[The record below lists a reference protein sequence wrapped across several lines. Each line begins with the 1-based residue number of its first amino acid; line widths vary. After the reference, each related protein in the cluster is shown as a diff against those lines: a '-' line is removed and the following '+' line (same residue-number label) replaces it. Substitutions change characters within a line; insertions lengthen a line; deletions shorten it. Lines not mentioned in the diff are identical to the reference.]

1 MKNYFAT
8 FNHHQTNQ
16 CVNTNAAD
24 IARLQCE
31 RKKCESERQRL
42 RKKFEQ
48 LQQRQNQS
56 WTDRCCPCCRRSN
69 RYQHENAEQI
79 FNEPEQSVFYQ
90 LEREYQSKNIN
101 DSQPCK
107 SLFLKNFQ
115 TNILK
120 CLSNGNPRLRSNSVT
135 PSPSIS
141 FGSLESSSN
150 SAFPTGMPMSPM
162 NRSKSNLTPKTSRSR
177 VNNYEKSLLTVPEK
191 DHRRSSNVF
200 CYMTV

>member
-8 FNHHQTNQ
+8 FNHPQTNQ

-48 LQQRQNQS
+48 LQQRRNQS

-69 RYQHENAEQI
+69 RNRHENTEQI
-79 FNEPEQSVFYQ
+79 FNEPEQSVSYQ
-90 LEREYQSKNIN
+90 PEREFQSKNTN
-101 DSQPCK
+101 DSPPLAAIQGDMIIVVLVRIPVI
-107 SLFLKNFQ
+107 SF
-115 TNILK
+115 
-120 CLSNGNPRLRSNSVT
+120 RLRSNSVI

-141 FGSLESSSN
+141 FGSLESSSD
-150 SAFPTGMPMSPM
+150 SAFPTGMPTSST
-162 NRSKSNLTPKTSRSR
+162 NRSKSNLIPKTSHSS
-177 VNNYEKSLLTVPEK
+177 VNNYEKSLLTVPENG
-191 DHRRSSNVF
+191 HGRSSNVF
-200 CYMTV
+200 CYMTF